1 MDKECAKPVLNV
13 LASFKADG
21 LIVNGEILEMVN
33 ASFSQ
38 KESDNQVFVK
48 SKDCENYDR
57 RREH

>member
-1 MDKECAKPVLNV
+1 MDKGCAKPVLNV

-38 KESDNQVFVK
+38 KESDNQVLVK
-48 SKDCENYDR
+48 SKGSENYDR